1 MNLKETIQKLNF
13 DYINS
18 DITEKNFPKPKV
30 QAIKL
35 GKEVSSEEALRLLD
49 EKGLRPATLYELLDY
64 AKEWNGE
71 DYVVALGS
79 VWRYSDGDRSV
90 PFLYRFDDER
100 ELNLG
105 CWDGVWVDYWF
116 FAAVSKYVE
125 ISDTKKSDFCSLESL
140 ELLKKEFS
148 EFKDKVTKVLKL

>member
-1 MNLKETIQKLNF
+1 
-13 DYINS
+13 
-18 DITEKNFPKPKV
+18 
-30 QAIKL
+30 
-35 GKEVSSEEALRLLD
+35 
-49 EKGLRPATLYELLDY
+49 
-64 AKEWNGE
+64 
-71 DYVVALGS
+71 VVALGS

>member
-79 VWRYSDGDRSV
+79 VWQDSSGRRRV
-90 PFLYRFDDER
+90 PFLGRYYGGRV
-100 ELNLG
+100 LNLSS
-105 CWDGVWVDYWF
+105 WDGGWLDFWF